1 VGELLNRIYASV
13 SNPGLIPYIQSRD
26 LNTEYVIEAGCHDG
40 SDTIKFL
47 SDKRFK
53 KIFAFEPDPVAF
65 NLATKNLSGYL
76 DRVVLKQLVL
86 MDKSGQVLA
95 HPLHGEFGS
104 GSTIY
109 TPVAASSKSKGTIN
123 PIGVSRLD
131 DEIPNQ
137 GGNGALWLDVEGA
150 ALLVLQGASRVLKQI
165 IVAQIE
171 IDMHI
176 QSGHRLSNYRGI
188 IRLMKAQGFN
198 LVAAPI
204 HPGYFGDALFVK
216 LEFQSNPE
224 RVKSFFLQFTFI
236 ALHSILY
243 PLIGRIKN
251 RNLLS

>member
-1 VGELLNRIYASV
+1 MRIYTSV
-13 SNPGLIPYIQSRD
+13 SNPGLVSYIQNKD
-26 LNTEYVIEAGCHDG
+26 LNTEYVIEAGCHDA

-65 NLATKNLSGYL
+65 HLASRNLSGLL

-86 MDKSGQVLA
+86 MDKSGPVLA
-95 HPLHGEFGS
+95 QSLHGEFGT

-131 DEIPNQ
+131 DEIPKQ
-137 GGNGALWLDVEGA
+137 GGSGALWLDVEGA

-171 IDMHI
+171 IDMHG
-176 QSGHRLSNYRGI
+176 QSGQRLSNYRGI
-188 IRLMKAQGFN
+188 IRLMRAQGFN

-216 LEFQSNPE
+216 SEFQNIPE
-224 RVKSFFLQFTFI
+224 RIRSFFLQFTFI
-236 ALHSILY
+236 SLHSVIY
-243 PLIGRIKN
+243 PLLGKPKN
-251 RNLLS
+251 LI

>member
-1 VGELLNRIYASV
+1 VGELLNGIYASV
-13 SNPGLIPYIQSRD
+13 SNPGLISYIQSKD

-47 SDKRFK
+47 SGKRFK
-53 KIFAFEPDPVAF
+53 KIFAFEPDSVAF

-76 DRVVLKQLVL
+76 DRVVLKQLIL

-104 GSTIY
+104 GSTIF
-109 TPVAASSKSKGTIN
+109 TPVAAFSKSKGTIN
-123 PIGVSRLD
+123 PIGVSCLD
-131 DEIPNQ
+131 DEVPNQ
-137 GGNGALWLDVEGA
+137 GGSGALWLDVEGA

-176 QSGHRLSNYRGI
+176 QSGQRLSNYRGI
-188 IRLMKAQGFN
+188 VRLMKAQGFN

-216 LEFQSNPE
+216 LEFQNIPD
-224 RVKSFFLQFTFI
+224 RIRSFFLQFTFI
-236 ALHSILY
+236 ALHSVIY
-243 PLIGRIKN
+243 PLLRKPKN
-251 RNLLS
+251 LILLS